1 MGLGGKIA
9 TGLFFVVLAMGG
21 VGYWYY
27 NNSQETITILNQNNA
42 RLETA
47 VDLNEQAI
55 ETLNSEYG
63 RAVEEMQA
71 LNQDLASARERNDL
85 LVQKLQD
92 HELGYLASEKPG
104 LVENIINNASDNA
117 ARCFEI
123 MSGSPLTETEKNARN
138 ASEFNSE
145 CPWLW
150 SNAQ

>member
-55 ETLNSEYG
+55 QTLNSEYG

-71 LNQDLASARERNDL
+71 LNQDLASARERNDF
-85 LVQKLQD
+85 LVQKLEEHD
-92 HELGYLASEKPG
+92 LGYLASEKPG

-138 ASEFNSE
+138 ALEFNSE